1 MRLAVYPVKLVP
13 QKNLLFTMNKP
24 AVADFPDMESPSTYT
39 QVSLSN
45 ALIVNVLK
53 SLESSNNGCSGD
65 IS

>member
-45 ALIVNVLK
+45 AYSQFFKIFGEFKQWVL
-53 SLESSNNGCSGD
+53 G
-65 IS
+65 

>member
-45 ALIVNVLK
+45 AYSQCFKIFGEFKQWVL
-53 SLESSNNGCSGD
+53 G
-65 IS
+65 